1 MINTVDQF
9 IGSNFCWFTGVI
21 EDVLDPMQMGRV
33 RVRCYGYHTDDK
45 EQIPTESLPWAF
57 VMTPVTSA
65 GMSGIGQSATGLLPG
80 SWVIGFFRDGR
91 SAQDPI
97 IMGTIP
103 SITTGGD
110 KSKGFSDPSGEYPRK
125 SSSVDLPIESR
136 SDYFN
141 STAYAAREQLRYENI
156 ETAVPAK
163 LSTVAASDS
172 ESYYERNTWSNL
184 KTENVV
190 KPIYPNN
197 HSIHSESGHVKEMD
211 DTPGSERLFE
221 MHKTGTYYEINSK
234 GDKTTTIVGDNY
246 TVIVGSDNIYIKG
259 SGNLTVDG
267 DFRHLVKGNYHL
279 EVEGNKTE
287 YVKGS
292 RQSKVDKS
300 EQIEI
305 GQEFAANI
313 GQNAFL
319 RVGRDSKILIDGN
332 KDETIGKNNDLL
344 VNGDDDHMVL
354 GGRSEYTL
362 KNVDVTSTGY
372 LFLTGTDVKLEST
385 FDVDIQAGLFLNL
398 FGTSGLD
405 AYSPA
410 AVVVESALVL
420 DVVAGAT
427 MNLNTL
433 GVLNATVGGALTA
446 TVGGLTTL
454 TTANVIANTG
464 TITIDSGAITANSG
478 AVSINSGAFAL
489 TSSAVSIISSSL
501 ASMTG
506 VSVFV
511 SGTTPGGLTAARVSG

>member
-1 MINTVDQF
+1 MINFDQY
-9 IGSNFCWFTGVI
+9 IGGNFAWFTGVI
-21 EDVLDPMQMGRV
+21 EDILDPMQMGRV

-45 EQIPTESLPWAF
+45 SQIPTESLPWAL

-65 GMSGIGQSATGLLPG
+65 SMSGIGQSATGLLQG

-97 IMGTIP
+97 IMGTVP

-110 KSKGFSDPSGEYPRK
+110 STKGFSDPSGKHPRK

-136 SDYFN
+136 SDYVN
-141 STAYAAREQLRYENI
+141 STAYAAREQLRQEKV

-172 ESYYERNTWSNL
+172 KSYYKRNTWSNL

-246 TVIVGSDNIYIKG
+246 TVIIGGDNIYIKG

-287 YVKGS
+287 YIRGS
-292 RQSKVDKS
+292 RQSKIGKS

-305 GQEFAANI
+305 GQEYAANI
-313 GQNAFL
+313 GQNALL

-344 VNGDDDHMVL
+344 VNGNDDHMVL
-354 GGRSEYTL
+354 GSRSEYTL
-362 KNVDVTSTGY
+362 KNVDVTSTGH

-385 FDVDIQAGLFLNL
+385 FDIDIQAGLFLNL

-405 AYSPA
+405 VYSPT

-427 MNLNTL
+427 MNLNAL
-433 GVLNATVGGALTA
+433 GVLNA

-464 TITIDSGAITANSG
+464 TITIGSGAITANSG
-478 AVSINSGAFAL
+478 AVSINSGAFEL
-489 TSSAVSIISSSL
+489 TSSAAVSIVSGGL

-506 VSVFV
+506 ATVSVRG
-511 SGTTPGGLTAARVSG
+511 SKPGGLTAARIFG

>member
-1 MINTVDQF
+1 MINFDQY
-9 IGSNFCWFTGVI
+9 IGGNFAWFTGVI
-21 EDVLDPMQMGRV
+21 EDIYDPMQMGRV
-33 RVRCYGYHTDDK
+33 RVRCYGYHTNDK
-45 EQIPTESLPWAF
+45 SQIPTESLPWAL

-65 GMSGIGQSATGLLPG
+65 AMSGIGQSATGLLQG

-97 IMGTIP
+97 VMGTIP

-110 KSKGFSDPSGEYPRK
+110 STKGFSDPTGVHPKNPSE
-125 SSSVDLPIESR
+125 VDLPKESR
-136 SDYFN
+136 SEYF
-141 STAYAAREQLRYENI
+141 TAASYVMRKQLRQEKV
-156 ETAVPAK
+156 ETAIPGK
-163 LSTVAASDS
+163 LSSVAIPEDS
-172 ESYYERNTWSNL
+172 SYYKRNTWDNL
-184 KTENVV
+184 KVESVV
-190 KPIYPNN
+190 KPVYPKN

-211 DTPGSERLFE
+211 DTVGAERLFE
-221 MHKTGTYYEINSK
+221 MHTAGTYYEIDHK
-234 GDKTTTIVGDNY
+234 GNKTTTIVGDNY
-246 TVIVGSDNIYIKG
+246 TVIIGGDNIYIKG

-287 YVKGS
+287 YIKGS
-292 RQSKVDKS
+292 RQSKIGKS

-362 KNVDVTSTGY
+362 KNVDVTSTGH

-398 FGTSGLD
+398 FATTGVD
-405 AYSPA
+405 VYSPA
-410 AVVVESALVL
+410 AVVVESLAL
-420 DVVAGAT
+420 DVVAGAIVA
-427 MNLNTL
+427 
-433 GVLNATVGGALTA
+433 GVPVGGLNVTALA
-446 TVGGLTTL
+446 LTTL

-464 TITIDSGAITANSG
+464 TITATSGAITVNSG
-478 AVSINSGAFAL
+478 LVSINSAGFAVTSTAAVAVTSTGPASLFGA
-489 TSSAVSIISSSL
+489 
-501 ASMTG
+501 TG
-506 VSVFV
+506 VSVT
-511 SGTTPGGLTAARVSG
+511 SGLPPVAGAITAAKVIG

>member
-9 IGSNFCWFTGVI
+9 IGSNFCWFTGVV
-21 EDVLDPMQMGRV
+21 EDILDPMQMGRV

-45 EQIPTESLPWAF
+45 KQIPTESLPWAF

-110 KSKGFSDPSGEYPRK
+110 KSKGFSDPSGNHPRK
-125 SSSVDLPIESR
+125 SYSVDLPIESR

-141 STAYAAREQLRYENI
+141 SMAYATREQQRYENI
-156 ETAVPAK
+156 ETAIPAK

-172 ESYYERNTWSNL
+172 KSYYKRNTWSNL
-184 KTENVV
+184 KTADVV

-221 MHKTGTYYEINSK
+221 MHKSGTYYEINSK
-234 GDKTTTIVGDNY
+234 GDKTTTIVGNNY
-246 TVIVGSDNIYIKG
+246 TVIIGGDNIYIKG
-259 SGNLTVDG
+259 SANLTVDG

-279 EVEGNKTE
+279 EVQGNKT
-287 YVKGS
+287 
-292 RQSKVDKS
+292 

-305 GQEFAANI
+305 GQEFSANI
-313 GQNAFL
+313 GQNAYL

-362 KNVDVTSTGY
+362 KNVDVTSTGH

-398 FGTSGLD
+398 FATSGVD
-405 AYSPA
+405 VYSPA
-410 AVVVESALVL
+410 AVVVESALLL

-427 MNLNTL
+427 MNLNAL
-433 GVLNATVGGALTA
+433 GVLNA

-464 TITIDSGAITANSG
+464 TITANSG

-489 TSSAVSIISSSL
+489 TSSAVSIISGSL

-506 VSVFV
+506 VTVFV
-511 SGTTPGGLTAARVSG
+511 SGTTPGGLTAARISG